1 MKKTTMPARCST
13 LFLSCLFLAGCGSSD
28 DLATVRGKVTLNGQP
43 LEGAIVEFQP
53 ALAGGAP
60 SAGKTDANGRYKLMY
75 TFKTPGA
82 MPGDHTVSIRTGG
95 TCFDDE
101 GDEVERP
108 ERLPARYNSQT
119 ELNETVEPGKNT
131 INFEL

>member
-1 MKKTTMPARCST
+1 MKQTTPTARCST
-13 LFLSCLFLAGCGSSD
+13 LLLSCLLLAGCGSSD
-28 DLATVRGKVTLNGQP
+28 GLATVKGKVTLNGQP

-53 ALAGGAP
+53 VIAGGAP
-60 SAGKTDANGRYKLMY
+60 SAGKTDANGRYELMY

-119 ELNETVEPGKNT
+119 ELNETVQPGKNT